1 MSSYRDEPR
10 GSGRGGYPHDRD
22 ARDRSRS
29 PGRRYDD
36 RDRDRA
42 DRSERYDRPD
52 PRERSSRGGYR
63 DGPPRGERDPP
74 PHRAGYGRDDDRERG
89 YERSGGGGRYDRDG
103 PRGYD
108 RNGRDGGRS
117 YGGGR
122 DADRPLDRRA
132 IEEGRRRREE
142 ERAAGIKYAADG
154 SRIVPEEEKDE
165 SADATPVPEGEEM
178 DDETAAMASMMG
190 FGGFGT
196 SKGQEVEGNDV
207 SGAKT
212 HKKRTWRQ
220 YMNRRGGFNRA
231 LDKI

>member
-1 MSSYRDEPR
+1 MSAS
-10 GSGRGGYPHDRD
+10 
-22 ARDRSRS
+22 S
-29 PGRRYDD
+29 PPELQADTPA
-36 RDRDRA
+36 DRDRA

-63 DGPPRGERDPP
+63 DAPPRGERERDARDPP
-74 PHRAGYGRDDDRERG
+74 PHRSYGRDEDRG
-89 YERSGGGGRYDRDG
+89 YGGGGGRYERDA

-108 RNGRDGGRS
+108 RNGRESGR
-117 YGGGR
+117 YGGGGR

-154 SRIVPEEEKDE
+154 SRIVPEGKRTLGASKLTRAEERDE

-196 SKGQEVEGNDV
+196 SKVGGAWPGQ
-207 SGAKT
+207 A
-212 HKKRTWRQ
+212 
-220 YMNRRGGFNRA
+220 
-231 LDKI
+231 